1 VGVVKREHAVRP
13 VCDARDLATLFASGL
28 VLVAAGALLL
38 GVAMTT
44 AGCGASGDEETESA
58 PRASAPPQ
66 QPGGLWGRKFTST
79 VVTEAGVPRPLVPG
93 TRISLAFEKS
103 KGRRT
108 IGWSAGCNQAG
119 AKVRVTA
126 DELQIGQIA
135 STLIGCPA
143 NLQDQDEWLGEFFDS
158 NPRWRLSDSQ
168 LMLSSG
174 ETVIELKVADHSVP

>member
-1 VGVVKREHAVRP
+1 
-13 VCDARDLATLFASGL
+13 
-28 VLVAAGALLL
+28 
-38 GVAMTT
+38 MTT
-44 AGCGASGDEETESA
+44 AGCGASGDEKTESA
-58 PRASAPPQ
+58 PRALAPQ
-66 QPGGLWGRKFTST
+66 QPDGLWGRKFRST
-79 VVTEAGVPRPLVPG
+79 VVTEAGAPRPLVPG
-93 TRISLAFEKS
+93 TRIGLAFEKS

-143 NLQDQDEWLGEFFDS
+143 SLQEQDEWLGQFFDS

-168 LMLSSG
+168 LTLSSG
-174 ETVIELKVADHSVP
+174 ETVIELKAADH

>member
-1 VGVVKREHAVRP
+1 
-13 VCDARDLATLFASGL
+13 
-28 VLVAAGALLL
+28 
-38 GVAMTT
+38 
-44 AGCGASGDEETESA
+44 
-58 PRASAPPQ
+58 
-66 QPGGLWGRKFTST
+66 
-79 VVTEAGVPRPLVPG
+79 
-93 TRISLAFEKS
+93 
-103 KGRRT
+103 
-108 IGWSAGCNQAG
+108 
-119 AKVRVTA
+119 VRVTA